1 MIFVISPA
9 KTLDYETAPSTQ
21 QYSQPDFLADSGE
34 LIDQL
39 KKLSP
44 SEISSLMGVSD
55 KLGLLNSNRFIK
67 WQAPFTPD
75 NSKQAILAFKGDVY
89 ERFTKCNVLELRFN
103 FYQ

>member
-39 KKLSP
+39 KSFLHQK
-44 SEISSLMGVSD
+44 
-55 KLGLLNSNRFIK
+55 FHH
-67 WQAPFTPD
+67 
-75 NSKQAILAFKGDVY
+75 
-89 ERFTKCNVLELRFN
+89 
-103 FYQ
+103 